1 MKHLEVIQNQYLPEN
16 LEEVMEVV
24 IETIPKL
31 SFLDKTTKIDVKFDA
46 QAIRASVFKSN
57 KMDTIMSRI
66 VVNLYPYLN
75 DLKLYFARRRV
86 GEHFS
91 LFIEDV
97 ADYHRF
103 HIIVPYYLLDFK
115 ALSEEEKI
123 YCIEQISKHYK
134 FNLTLDEHDLGNV
147 MWIKEHDFEFYHKYR
162 LLLA

>member
-31 SFLDKTTKIDVKFDA
+31 SFLDQTTKIDVQFDSEA
-46 QAIRASVFKSN
+46 VRASLLTN
-57 KMDTIMSRI
+57 NGMDTYMSKIR
-66 VVNLYPYLN
+66 VNLYPYLN

-91 LFIEDV
+91 HYVEDV

-103 HIIVPYYLLDFK
+103 YIIVPYYMLDFK
-115 ALSEEEKI
+115 TLTEEEKI
-123 YCIEQISKHYK
+123 YCVEQIGKHYK
-134 FNLTLDEHDLGNV
+134 FNLTLDKHDLGNV

-162 LLLA
+162 LLLQ